1 MDVELNTG
9 CTRGKRSLLAP
20 SANCFVVKNLEGEES
35 ELSEC
40 PESACHE
47 CLVHAVSP
55 GASTKS
61 LLEAVPQR
69 FSRTTRGSLEHLGG
83 SQFPS
88 GLHYYEDF
96 RWGVYIYIYV
106 HITYIHT
113 LGSLRSI
120 ICIYT
125 QHGRGTC
132 TDPGR
137 FF

>member
-55 GASTKS
+55 GHQQSLYSRQFLRGFQGQLAAVWSTSEGASFLQVSTTTKTS
-61 LLEAVPQR
+61 V
-69 FSRTTRGSLEHLGG
+69 
-83 SQFPS
+83 
-88 GLHYYEDF
+88 
-96 RWGVYIYIYV
+96 GVYIYIYV
-106 HITYIHT
+106 HISYIHT

>member
-55 GASTKS
+55 GHQQSLYSRQFLRGFQGQLAAVWSTSEGASFLQVSTTTKTS
-61 LLEAVPQR
+61 V
-69 FSRTTRGSLEHLGG
+69 
-83 SQFPS
+83 
-88 GLHYYEDF
+88 
-96 RWGVYIYIYV
+96 GVYIYIC
-106 HITYIHT
+106 TYNIHT
-113 LGSLRSI
+113 HTRKSS
-120 ICIYT
+120 
-125 QHGRGTC
+125 
-132 TDPGR
+132 
-137 FF
+137 